1 MNDIIEQL
9 EWCYYNLSRFLMDA
23 DDLGETE
30 TVNIIKAPIIQLRI
44 TIDTLK
50 KKQAKL
56 RESRKRSDC
65 FCGCSGRNCVEVYNY
80 IKRGYAIRC
89 GNCERITD
97 VCKTKAE
104 ALRAWNAMQ
113 IKLKE
118 ENQNGTTV

>member
-9 EWCYYNLSRFLMDA
+9 EWCYHNLNQFLMDA
-23 DDLGETE
+23 DDRGEIE
-30 TVNIIKAPIIQLRI
+30 TVNIIEAPIIQLGI
-44 TIDTLK
+44 TIDALK
-50 KKQAKL
+50 IKRAKP

-65 FCGCSGRNCVEVYNY
+65 YCGCSGTNCVEVYNY

-97 VCKTKAE
+97 VCKTKTDAI
-104 ALRAWNAMQ
+104 RAWNMMQ
-113 IKLKE
+113 NKIKE